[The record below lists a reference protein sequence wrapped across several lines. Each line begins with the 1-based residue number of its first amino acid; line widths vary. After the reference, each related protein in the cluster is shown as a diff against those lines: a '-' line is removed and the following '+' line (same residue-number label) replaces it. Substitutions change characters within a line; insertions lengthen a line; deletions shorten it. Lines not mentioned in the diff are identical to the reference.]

1 MEYETA
7 VLQGAE
13 RMNGPEPLCFPE
25 LLLQANLPLIFT
37 AGLAIFFFFALVSRV
52 ARHIIGKI
60 RLNRQDRPEARN
72 LLVMHKMHSNT
83 GFEPAELAALKK
95 LRFHTRNPGGADTDR
110 LFRMIEGCAKEMN
123 PGYRVIAYPRVG
135 EVLEPRF
142 GAGSG
147 PEIEATASSISSKRL
162 DYAVLDQLGRLI
174 CAIDLTDPSRPRD
187 AMKSEALRLARVPL
201 IEIGRSS
208 SRSEISGAFAN
219 ILEPGETPSQ
229 HGHAAVHM

>member
-1 MEYETA
+1 
-7 VLQGAE
+7 
-13 RMNGPEPLCFPE
+13 MNGPVTPGFPE

-37 AGLAIFFFFALVSRV
+37 AGLAIFFFLALVSRV
-52 ARHIIGKI
+52 SRHVIGKI
-60 RLNRQDRPEARN
+60 RLNRSDRPETKN
-72 LLVMHKMHSNT
+72 LLVMHKMHSAT
-83 GFEPAELAALKK
+83 GLEPPEMAALKK
-95 LRFHTRNPGGADTDR
+95 LRFQTRHPGGADTDR
-110 LFRMIEGCAKEMN
+110 LFRLIEGCANDMN
-123 PGYRVIAYPRVG
+123 PGCRVIACPRIG
-135 EVLEPRF
+135 EVLEPRY

-162 DYAVLDQLGRLI
+162 DYAVLDRFGRLI

-187 AMKSEALRLARVPL
+187 TMKSEALRLARIPL

-208 SRSEISGAFAN
+208 SRSEISGTLAK